1 MTRAMYTVSLAALMI
16 SASPGF
22 VAASRKEQTPQSV
35 PPQSS
40 TPAQPASAPGAVGRA
55 SGPAVSRAEMN
66 EALDILDALETA
78 QADKRVQ
85 VSDAQYGQF
94 ILRLKKLQV
103 LRRQHVAQRLK
114 LVNQLRQLVNP
125 LPPAQPSADD
135 AAVEAQTK
143 AIDELDR
150 RALQELQAAFASI
163 DEVLNVRQRAKFR
176 LYEETLEQ
184 EKLNILMKVV
194 GTPKDAPP
202 PPKVIK

>member
-1 MTRAMYTVSLAALMI
+1 
-16 SASPGF
+16 
-22 VAASRKEQTPQSV
+22 
-35 PPQSS
+35 
-40 TPAQPASAPGAVGRA
+40 
-55 SGPAVSRAEMN
+55 
-66 EALDILDALETA
+66 
-78 QADKRVQ
+78 VQ